1 MLPQQEKKLKNTISS
16 LNKKLL
22 DVLMN
27 KKLMMPLPEE
37 GKNFYI
43 FYLYFRNNERD
54 ILSKLRDYINDR
66 VSVAEEFIMMK

>member
-37 GKNFYI
+37 CKNFYI